1 MSITNTSF
9 PASKNYRSSHTGHSV
24 GKADTVFENGRI
36 YTVNVESE
44 WAEAVAIK
52 DGVFVAVGS
61 REVMTPFIDEHTQIV
76 DLKGRFCMPGLYD
89 MHTHPDLTLAPGYAG
104 YLDIGLEGPT
114 PEQVEKSILEY
125 AESNPNRE
133 WIFGQYF
140 VHFQFKREGIEATKE
155 WLDSFISDRPV
166 AIHDRSW
173 GCVLVNTK
181 ALELAG
187 IDANTADPGN
197 GYIERDNITGEPTGI
212 LVDGAYSLIHS
223 AMPPT
228 PAHALQRAYKEAL
241 HYQSS
246 RGVFGT
252 KYVHVCEN
260 RLDALRIIDNAGDM
274 TVRVEAAISWQDD
287 IFPVRRR
294 WELLSGER
302 HYYRSNRLSA
312 NAVKFHFDGTQG
324 SYSAYLST
332 PWPGESDWRGGL
344 NLTPEHIADMI
355 TDMDRKGIRVIAH
368 CVGDGASD
376 MFLDA
381 VAVARKRNGPNG
393 VRHQCAHATVLL
405 DENLP
410 RFKELN
416 VVAEFSPVG
425 WLPEPYARGREVLGE
440 ERFDRMYNFRGVI
453 DNGGLAVMGTD
464 WPVSNI
470 NCWIGFEA
478 MMTRK
483 NPWFDNNETFH
494 GQPITL
500 PEAIRVMTINGAHC
514 MEIEDS
520 AGSIEVGKSAD
531 MIALDRNLFEVELQ
545 GNIHNALVDLTV
557 ISGKVVWDRNQ
568 ELMGTRQQAK
578 LTPDNV
584 ENFYDRMEG

>member
-1 MSITNTSF
+1 MSIANTAL
-9 PASKNYRSSHTGHSV
+9 PKGKNYISSHTGHGA
-24 GKADTVFENGRI
+24 GKADIVFKNGRI
-36 YTVNVESE
+36 YTVNPEQE

-52 DGVFVAVGS
+52 DGVFIAVGKYDDMQD
-61 REVMTPFIDEHTQIV
+61 VIDDHSQIV
-76 DLKGRFCMPGLYD
+76 DLNGRFCMPGLYD

-104 YLDIGLEGPT
+104 YLDVGFEDPT
-114 PEQVEKSILEY
+114 PEQVKQAILSY
-125 AESNPNRE
+125 AEENPERE

-140 VHFQFKREGIEATKE
+140 VHFQFKREGIAATRQ
-155 WLDSFISDRPV
+155 WLDNIISDRPV

-173 GCVLVNTK
+173 GCILVNSK

-187 IDANTADPGN
+187 IDANTPDPRN
-197 GYIERDNITGEPTGI
+197 GYIERDSITGEPTGI
-212 LVDGAYSLIHS
+212 LVDGAYALIHT

-228 PAHALQRAYKEAL
+228 PAHALQRAYREGM

-246 RGVFGT
+246 RGVVAT
-252 KYVHVCEN
+252 KYVHVCEH
-260 RLDALRIIDNAGDM
+260 RLDALKVIDDAGDM
-274 TVRVEAAISWQDD
+274 TLRVEAAISWQDD

-294 WELLSGER
+294 WELLAGAR
-302 HYYRSNRLSA
+302 HYYRSAKLNA
-312 NAVKFHFDGTQG
+312 NAVKFHFDGTHG
-324 SYSAYLST
+324 SFSSYLAT
-332 PWPGESDWRGGL
+332 PWTGTDDWRGGL
-344 NLTPEHIADMI
+344 NLTPEHITDMVV
-355 TDMDRKGIRVIAH
+355 DMDRRGIRVIAH

-381 VAVARKRNGPNG
+381 IAVARKRNGPNG

-410 RFKELN
+410 RFAELN

-425 WLPEPYARGREVLGE
+425 WLPEPYARGREVLGK

-453 DNGGLAVMGTD
+453 DHGGIAVMGTD

-483 NPWFDNNETFH
+483 NPWFDNDETFH

-500 PEAIRVMTINGAHC
+500 EEAIRVMTINGAHC
-514 MEIEDS
+514 MSMEDT

-531 MIALDRNLFEVELQ
+531 MITLDRNLFDLELQ
-545 GNIHNALVDLTV
+545 GNVHNTHVDLTV
-557 ISGKVVWDRNQ
+557 MAGQVVWDRNG
-568 ELMGTRQQAK
+568 ELAQTK
-578 LTPDNV
+578 LKAPLNPSNV
-584 ENFYDRMEG
+584 QNFYPRMEG